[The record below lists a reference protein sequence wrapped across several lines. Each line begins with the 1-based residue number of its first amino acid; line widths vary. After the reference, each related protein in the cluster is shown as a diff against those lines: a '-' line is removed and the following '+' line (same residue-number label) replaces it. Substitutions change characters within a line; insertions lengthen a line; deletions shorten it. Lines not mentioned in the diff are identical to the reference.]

1 MRPSYVDGLK
11 RIQLKGTFSQ
21 SPRKTIQSAK
31 PGGRPKIVFSEDPI
45 LSVMDVQKLNV
56 GTLKST
62 KPTMSTT
69 ATTPAGSK
77 VSKGLSYFGSKAH
90 SMCPNNLE
98 VPLDLA

>member
-1 MRPSYVDGLK
+1 
-11 RIQLKGTFSQ
+11 
-21 SPRKTIQSAK
+21 
-31 PGGRPKIVFSEDPI
+31 
-45 LSVMDVQKLNV
+45 MDVQKLNV
-56 GTLKST
+56 GALKST